1 MKYKTVG
8 PQSAE
13 LLAALQREGLDF
25 FRLPDALRLLGD
37 RNEAT
42 VRNLLGQ
49 MTKRGLFLRLRD
61 GLFHLIPYD
70 RDPAAY
76 FPDWH
81 LTAHH
86 LAGNTPYY
94 IGYYSALVLHDLT
107 TQPALS
113 EQVVVGKP
121 VRPGQQLIQG
131 VPFRFI
137 YHNAAHF
144 FGFSQK
150 WVQGIY
156 RVQCSDLEKT
166 MIDCAFNPS
175 LAGGVVELSK
185 ALWKSKQQLDGAK
198 LLEYGTRFG
207 TDAVNRRLGFLLE
220 NLGILPE
227 TVENLQKSVPKNAT
241 FVLLDNG
248 LPKSGKSVSRWGIV
262 QNTDLSDIKN
272 ILFN

>member
-1 MKYKTVG
+1 M
-8 PQSAE
+8 E
-13 LLAALQREGLDF
+13 F
-25 FRLPDALRLLGD
+25 FRLSDALPVLGG

-49 MTKRGLFLRLRD
+49 MTKRGLLMRLRD
-61 GLFHLIPYD
+61 GLFHIIPYD
-70 RDPAAY
+70 RDPASY

-121 VRPGQQLIQG
+121 VRPGKILVQG

-137 YHNAAHF
+137 YHNPAHF

-166 MIDCAFNPS
+166 MVDCAFNPVLS
-175 LAGGVVELSK
+175 GGAVELSK
-185 ALWKSKQQLDGAK
+185 ALRKSKQQLNTAK
-198 LLEYGTRFG
+198 LLEYCGRFATG
-207 TDAVNRRLGFLLE
+207 AVNRRLGFLLE
-220 NLGILPE
+220 NLQILPE
-227 TVENLQKSVPKNAT
+227 TVENLQKSIPKNAT
-241 FVLLDNG
+241 YVPLDNG
-248 LPKSGKSVSRWGIV
+248 LPKSGKTVSRWGIL
-262 QNTDLSDIKN
+262 QNADLASIQN
-272 ILFN
+272 ALFN